1 MKSKLFTL
9 ILIGLLAVPMSS
21 GFGFIGFGL
30 QVLSEMGSIDGGEYS
45 QGSGLTEVTMTRD
58 GFDGAFGF
66 GGYLYLDVIPF
77 IDLDLDFQVAG
88 QEYDFRFANAVGTM
102 DDTPFGWARGSVYLT
117 ARKNL
122 LKFGVP
128 ILGGIKLQ
136 AGGGLNFHAST
147 PLASIDMIEE
157 LLGGDLVNGSTS
169 GLQAN
174 LEDYLVENKIDATG
188 LHFQAGVQ
196 IKLLV
201 LDTFLFYRYT
211 MAKDVYADQNGFGSF
226 NIRFGMGF

>member
-1 MKSKLFTL
+1 MKSKILTL

-21 GFGFIGFGL
+21 SFGFIGFGL
-30 QVLSEMGSIDGGEYS
+30 QGLSEMGSADAGSYT

-58 GFDGAFGF
+58 GFDGVIGG
-66 GGYLYLDVIPF
+66 GGYLYLDFIPL
-77 IDLDLDFQVAG
+77 IDLDFDFQVAAA
-88 QEYDFRFANAVGTM
+88 EYDFRFANAMGVM
-102 DDTPFGWARGSVYLT
+102 DDTPFGWARVSGYLT

-157 LLGGDLVNGSTS
+157 LLGGDLINGSTDD
-169 GLQAN
+169 LEAN
-174 LEDYLVENKIDATG
+174 LKDYLKENKIDASG

-201 LDTFLFYRYT
+201 LDTFVFYRYT
-211 MAKDVYADQNGFGSF
+211 MAKDVYADQDGFGSL
-226 NIRFGMGF
+226 NIRVGMGF